1 MTTTADLAPLDINK
15 RHVQQQFERR
25 LGRAD
30 TEFLYGEVAQRLF
43 DRLCLIRLAPANMMD
58 AGCGTGLRT
67 ALLRSRFPKTD
78 LISVDHSPLLLE
90 RLREQQGL
98 SRWSKPWARLRK
110 QGQHQVRCAD
120 MANTG
125 VTAESLELVWSNL
138 AIHWHDRP
146 HDVLKE
152 WARVLKPNGLAL
164 FSGWGPATGI
174 ELRQA
179 LTQVGDKAGQDQ
191 NQPPMATLPLVDM
204 HDLGDLMVQQGFSD
218 PVMDQ
223 ETLTL
228 TYDQPEALLADAW
241 ALGGN
246 PNPHRRAGLLGRQW
260 RNDLLEALASNRQ
273 ADTGKL
279 TLTIEVAYG
288 HAWRSGTRR
297 MAGETRISLD
307 TITGRR

>member
-1 MTTTADLAPLDINK
+1 MTTTSGLAPLDINT
-15 RHVQQQFERR
+15 RNVQQQFERR
-25 LGRAD
+25 MNRAD

-43 DRLCLIRLAPANMMD
+43 ERLSLIRLAPQSMMD
-58 AGCGTGLRT
+58 AGCGIGLRT
-67 ALLRSRFPKTD
+67 ALLRNRFPKTD

-98 SRWSKPWARLRK
+98 SRWLKPWARLRK
-110 QGQHQVRCAD
+110 HSQHQVRCAD
-120 MANTG
+120 MADTG
-125 VTAESLELVWSNL
+125 VAAESLDLVWSNL

-152 WARVLKPNGLAL
+152 WARVLRPNGLAL

-179 LTQVGDKAGQDQ
+179 LEQMSAIGKNDHPVAS
-191 NQPPMATLPLVDM
+191 LPLVDM

-228 TYDQPEALLADAW
+228 TYDHPEALLADAW

-246 PNPHRRAGLLGRQW
+246 PNPHRRAGLAGRQW
-260 RNDLLEALASNRQ
+260 RKDLLHTLASKRRT
-273 ADTGKL
+273 DTGKL

-288 HAWRSGTRR
+288 HAWRSGARR
-297 MAGETRISLD
+297 IAGETHISLD